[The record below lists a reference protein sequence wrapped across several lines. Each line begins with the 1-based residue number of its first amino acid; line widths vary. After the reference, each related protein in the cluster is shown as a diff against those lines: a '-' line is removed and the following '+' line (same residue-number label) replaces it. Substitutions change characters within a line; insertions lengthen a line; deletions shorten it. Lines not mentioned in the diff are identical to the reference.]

1 MIFIVHTGIVSFITR
16 TELTLA
22 EWDKRFD
29 KFLRIIGF
37 ISDKEFLDEL
47 QFSYHLDDRTIEE
60 INEIISKKNFV
71 SIRIKNNVFK
81 GFEYAENY
89 LNFMNVEGQILY
101 FEDWNFIFRVFNEEY
116 FIWCY
121 LGGIA
126 DVQREIKLSKE
137 DIKRYKEIGLA
148 QIDYLIDNLQKM
160 DSIEYEKA
168 IAENRKLL

>member
-1 MIFIVHTGIVSFITR
+1 MIFIVYTGTVSFITR

-37 ISDKEFLDEL
+37 ISDEEFLDEL
-47 QFSYHLDDRTIEE
+47 RFSYHLDDKTIED
-60 INEIISKKNFV
+60 INEIISKKDFV
-71 SIRIKNNVFK
+71 SIRITNSVFE
-81 GFEYAENY
+81 GFKYSENY
-89 LNFMNVEGQILY
+89 LNFMNIEGQILY

-116 FIWCY
+116 FLWCF

-126 DVQREIKLSKE
+126 DAQREIKLSEE
-137 DIKRYKEIGLA
+137 DVKIYNEIGLA
-148 QIDYLIDNLQKM
+148 QIDYLIDNLQKI

-168 IAENRKLL
+168 IVENRKLL